1 MDIRLPIAIAL
12 GVAYA
17 AWLAWRALKDPETSE
32 KRLNSLARYALF
44 WGLGILVLTVLS
56 YINRAPVADILL
68 AKIPRVRAQ
77 GAIAFSY
84 ACLGSSVVFWL
95 AASRARS

>member
-12 GVAYA
+12 GVGYA
-17 AWLAWRALKDPETSE
+17 IWLALRALKDPSTSE
-32 KRLNSLARYALF
+32 KRLNSLARYALL
-44 WGLGILVLTVLS
+44 WGIGILGLTVLA
-56 YINRAPVADILL
+56 YIGHVPVADILL
-68 AKIPRVRAQ
+68 AKIPRFRAQ

-84 ACLGSSVVFWL
+84 VCLGSSVVFWL